1 MEINTDSVSILHS
14 TVLKSELLMLQ
25 NSKELKEEETI
36 RNWLETRIAGLG
48 SPWKYIILNV
58 D

>member
-48 SPWKYIILNV
+48 SS
-58 D
+58 